1 MSSFLAD
8 PNYANEVKIVYEHF
22 RSKGYDAIPDLHD
35 TLSGTSKTATIVI
48 NPDKL
53 QITSTTI
60 ITKDVMK
67 SAKDYVKK
75 AGKLKVSE
83 LIDR

>member
-53 QITSTTI
+53 QITSTTT

-75 AGKLKVSE
+75 AVKLKVSE